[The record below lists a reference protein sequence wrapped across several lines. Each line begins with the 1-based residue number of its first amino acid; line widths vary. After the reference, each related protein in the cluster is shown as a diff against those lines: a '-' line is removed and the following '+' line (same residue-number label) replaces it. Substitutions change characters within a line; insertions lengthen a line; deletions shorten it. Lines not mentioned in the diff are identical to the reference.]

1 MSPRQVAILFS
12 LCALFSVQAWAQSTL
27 NKCIDTQGKVTYS
40 NLPCRDARE
49 ARKVEIDPMPQPDR
63 AAAQPARVQAAQP
76 PAPKP
81 AASPAPATVR
91 LETQRS
97 NGKPAP
103 RASAQQCDTL
113 SDKLGRVLDKMDQA
127 RRQGYSQ
134 AQMNKWNEEVRELE
148 RKKQQ
153 SGCF

>member
-1 MSPRQVAILFS
+1 MRPVPAEVL
-12 LCALFSVQAWAQSTL
+12 AQAKL

-49 ARKVEIDPMPQPDR
+49 ARKVEIDPVPQPDR
-63 AAAQPARVQAAQP
+63 AAAQPARVQTAQP

-81 AASPAPATVR
+81 AAIR

-134 AQMNKWNEEVRELE
+134 EQMNKWNEEVRELE

>member
-1 MSPRQVAILFS
+1 MSLRQVAALFS
-12 LCALFSVQAWAQSTL
+12 MCALFSAQAWAQATL

-49 ARKVEIDPMPQPDR
+49 ARKVVIDPVPQPDR
-63 AAAQPARVQAAQP
+63 AAAQPARVQTAQP
-76 PAPKP
+76 PAPEP
-81 AASPAPATVR
+81 AAVR

-97 NGKPAP
+97 TGKPAP

>member
-1 MSPRQVAILFS
+1 MSPRQVAVLFS
-12 LCALFSVQAWAQSTL
+12 ICALFSAKAWAQSTL

-40 NLPCRDARE
+40 NLPCHDARE
-49 ARKVEIDPMPQPDR
+49 ARKVEIDPVPQPDR
-63 AAAQPARVQAAQP
+63 AAAQPARVQTAQP

-81 AASPAPATVR
+81 AAIR

-97 NGKPAP
+97 TGKPAP

-134 AQMNKWNEEVRELE
+134 EQMNKWNEEVRELE

>member
-12 LCALFSVQAWAQSTL
+12 MCALFSAQAWAQSTL

-49 ARKVEIDPMPQPDR
+49 ARKVEIDPVPQPDR
-63 AAAQPARVQAAQP
+63 AAAQP

-81 AASPAPATVR
+81 AAVR

-97 NGKPAP
+97 TGKPAP

-134 AQMNKWNEEVRELE
+134 EQMNKWNEEVRELE

>member
-1 MSPRQVAILFS
+1 MSPRQVAVLFS
-12 LCALFSVQAWAQSTL
+12 MCALFSVQAWAQSTL

-49 ARKVEIDPMPQPDR
+49 ARKVEIDPVPQTDR
-63 AAAQPARVQAAQP
+63 AAAQPTRAQAAQS

-81 AASPAPATVR
+81 AAIR

-103 RASAQQCDTL
+103 RASAQKCDTL
-113 SDKLGRVLDKMDQA
+113 SDKLGRVLDKMDEA